1 MRYRWALRPTS
12 TLNQAGLSVDQQLAD
27 FAAQLPASMQPPAP
41 YGPAHQSPWAAMLHI
56 TYNTVLVLV
65 HRKPP
70 ESVLVPSIGEPR
82 SPIVAAEATTQ
93 VTRLMQGLHASHVL
107 QQLTFFGVHSIWTA
121 MLQLK
126 ADIQNPSPL
135 VSAAASR
142 AMKGL
147 LAALLELSYSWNFAQ
162 GLARLFGETERE
174 SAMTAKHEQLAQP
187 TQDDMAPLN
196 EALVMDF
203 GLLED
208 FFMGY
213 EDAVAVV

>member
-1 MRYRWALRPTS
+1 MKYRWALRPTS
-12 TLNQAGLSVDQQLAD
+12 RLNHSGQSVDQQLAH
-27 FAAQLPASMQPPAP
+27 FAAQLPESMQPPAP
-41 YGPAHQSPWAAMLHI
+41 YGPAHQTPWAAMLHT
-56 TYNTVLVLV
+56 TYNTVLILV
-65 HRKPP
+65 HREPP
-70 ESVLVPSIGEPR
+70 ESVLVASISEPR

-93 VTRLMQGLHASHVL
+93 VTRLMQCLDNCHAL

-142 AMKGL
+142 SMKGL

-162 GLARLFGETERE
+162 GLARLFGETARE
-174 SAMTAKHEQLAQP
+174 SEATTKHEQLAQLE
-187 TQDDMAPLN
+187 QDDMAPLN
-196 EALVMDF
+196 ESLVMDF

-213 EDAVAVV
+213 EAAVAVV